1 MGGPRGCHGR
11 DARCEACAARARES
25 WNRGTV
31 GSVTVAH
38 DLERFL
44 AFVAG
49 ELGAR
54 EAQVFD
60 DPPPEH
66 GSGEPS
72 RDLSSALP
80 DGRFIVVRFDAPP
93 AERAPQQRRLD
104 MLASTFGELADEAK
118 PVRSSRP
125 PAARSLHEELRVV
138 CARGGAFNARG
149 VDANS
154 PVVWGAARPE
164 GLGPEWPVA
173 GGGGDTGD
181 DDGAGRAGA
190 DPVSRA
196 ALERVLRVAD
206 LAGLRKGKHLR
217 HIEREGPGPFA
228 AYSFASIYLLVLVY
242 DAPFDEL
249 RAERSSAQ
257 SLPRIEQLVL
267 ALPPLDPSPVAGA
280 AVIAMKRRRS
290 R

>member
-1 MGGPRGCHGR
+1 
-11 DARCEACAARARES
+11 
-25 WNRGTV
+25 
-31 GSVTVAH
+31 VAH

-54 EAQVFD
+54 EAHVSD
-60 DPPPEH
+60 EPPPEH
-66 GSGEPS
+66 GAGEAS
-72 RDLSSALP
+72 SDLSCALP

-93 AERAPQQRRLD
+93 AERAPQQRRLE
-104 MLASTFGELADEAK
+104 MLASTFGELADDAR

-125 PAARSLHEELRVV
+125 PAARSLHEELRVA
-138 CARGGAFNARG
+138 CARAGAFNAL
-149 VDANS
+149 VIDANS
-154 PVVWGAARPE
+154 PVIWGAARPE
-164 GLGPEWPVA
+164 GLGAEWPVA
-173 GGGGDTGD
+173 GGGGDTD
-181 DDGAGRAGA
+181 DDGPGRAGA

-196 ALERVLRVAD
+196 ALARVLRVAD
-206 LAGLRKGKHLR
+206 LAALRKGKHLR
-217 HIEREGPGPFA
+217 HVEREGPGPFA